1 MWAIYKKELKTY
13 FLSPIGYITIGIF
26 MLMYSI
32 FFYLTTV
39 ASLSVDMGNLYYAT
53 ARYGLLLMVPLL
65 TMRMFSEERKNG
77 TEQLLLT
84 SPRSVTSIVL
94 GKFFAAVTV
103 IFITV
108 LLSTIYSVII
118 SFFGTVNIPT
128 VIVTMFGFLLLG
140 MAAISVGTL
149 ASSITE
155 NQIIAAIITIIVI
168 VAPWFLVDISSVFSS
183 IDLIDKFMKFPY
195 GLISVSDLVSLISI
209 TVMCLLITIMLI
221 KRRNAVKE
229 ERGEF

>member
-39 ASLSVDMGNLYYAT
+39 ESLSVDMGNLYYAT

-128 VIVTMFGFLLLG
+128 VIVTMFGFLLVG
-140 MAAISVGTL
+140 MAAIAVGTL

-183 IDLIDKFMKFPY
+183 IDLMDKFMKFPY

-209 TVMCLLITIMLI
+209 IVMCLLITIVLI
-221 KRRNAVKE
+221 KRRKAVK
-229 ERGEF
+229 

>member
-1 MWAIYKKELKTY
+1 MWAVFKKELKTY
-13 FLSPIGYITIGIF
+13 FLSPIGYIAIGIF

-32 FFYLTTV
+32 FFYLTTI
-39 ASLSVDMGNLYYAT
+39 SYGSVFMGDLYYAT

-65 TMRMFSEERKNG
+65 TMRMFAEERKNG

-94 GKFFAAVTV
+94 GKFLSAVAV
-103 IFITV
+103 ILIT
-108 LLSTIYSVII
+108 LIFSIIYAVII
-118 SFFGTVNIPT
+118 SFFGNVYIPT
-128 VIVTMFGFLLLG
+128 LLVTMAGFLLVA
-140 MAAISVGTL
+140 MAAISIGML

-183 IDLIDKFMKFPY
+183 IDLMDKFMKFPY
-195 GLISVSDLVSLISI
+195 GLISVSDLVSLVSI
-209 TVMCLLITIMLI
+209 TVMCLLITIVLI
-221 KRRNAVKE
+221 KRRKAVK
-229 ERGEF
+229 

>member
-13 FLSPIGYITIGIF
+13 FLSPIGYIAIGIF

-32 FFYLTTV
+32 FFYLTTI
-39 ASLSVDMGNLYYAT
+39 SYGSVDMGNLYYAT

-103 IFITV
+103 ILITV
-108 LLSTIYSVII
+108 LLSIIYSVII
-118 SFFGTVNIPT
+118 SFFGTVNVPT

-140 MAAISVGTL
+140 LAAISVGTL

-168 VAPWFLVDISSVFSS
+168 VAPWFLVDISQIFSS

-195 GLISVSDLVSLISI
+195 GLISVSDVVSLLSI
-209 TVMCLLITIMLI
+209 TIMCILITIVLI
-221 KRRNAVKE
+221 KRRKAVK
-229 ERGEF
+229 

>member
-13 FLSPIGYITIGIF
+13 FLSPIGYIAIGIF

-32 FFYLTTV
+32 FFYLTTI
-39 ASLSVDMGNLYYAT
+39 AYGSVDMGNLYYAT
-53 ARYGLLLMVPLL
+53 ARYGLLLMAPLL

-128 VIVTMFGFLLLG
+128 VIVTMFGFLLVG
-140 MAAISVGTL
+140 MAAIAVGTL

-183 IDLIDKFMKFPY
+183 IDLMDKFMKFPY

-209 TVMCLLITIMLI
+209 IVMCLLITIVLI
-221 KRRNAVKE
+221 KRRKAVK
-229 ERGEF
+229 

>member
-13 FLSPIGYITIGIF
+13 FLSPIGYISIGIF

-32 FFYLTTV
+32 FFYVTTIFYG
-39 ASLSVDMGNLYYAT
+39 SVDMGNLYYAT

-65 TMRMFSEERKNG
+65 TMRIFSEEKKNG

-84 SPRSVTSIVL
+84 SPKSVTSIVL

-103 IFITV
+103 ILITV
-108 LLSTIYSVII
+108 LFSIVYSVIV

-128 VIVTMFGFLLLG
+128 ILVTMLGFILVA
-140 MAAISVGTL
+140 MAAISIGML
-149 ASSITE
+149 ASSLTE
-155 NQIIAAIITIIVI
+155 NQIVSAIITIAVL
-168 VAPWFLVDISSVFSS
+168 VAPWFLVDLSSIFSS

-195 GLISVSDLVSLISI
+195 GLISMADVISLLSI
-209 TVMCLLITIMLI
+209 TVMCILITIILI
-221 KRRNAVKE
+221 KRRKAVK
-229 ERGEF
+229 

>member
-13 FLSPIGYITIGIF
+13 FLSPIGYIAIGIF

-32 FFYLTTV
+32 FFYLTTI
-39 ASLSVDMGNLYYAT
+39 ASFSVDMGNLYYAT

-108 LLSTIYSVII
+108 LLSIIYSVII
-118 SFFGTVNIPT
+118 SFFGTVNVPT

-195 GLISVSDLVSLISI
+195 GLISVSDVVSLVSI
-209 TVMCLLITIMLI
+209 TVMCLLITIVLI
-221 KRRNAVKE
+221 KRRKAVK
-229 ERGEF
+229 